1 MVIKVLENVLIKE
14 HMYTIVSMENS
25 GVHAMLGNDE
35 FEQLASLYGL
45 LQRVENGLSV
55 MADAMSGYL
64 RQTGTATVREDCER
78 TPVVFI
84 EDLLELKERFDEFLL
99 MSFQRDKMFKNRIQ
113 TEFETFINLNK
124 NSPEYLSLY
133 MDEKL
138 RKGLKS
144 ENDENAEKLL
154 DKAMV
159 LFRFLQEK
167 DVFEKYYKQ
176 HMARR
181 LLLDK
186 SISDD
191 MERMMISK
199 LKAECG
205 CHFTLKLENMFR
217 DKELWT
223 TQLNAFKE
231 FRESVSFLFLYS
243 LFGSPFI

>member
-1 MVIKVLENVLIKE
+1 M
-14 HMYTIVSMENS
+14 
-25 GVHAMLGNDE
+25 
-35 FEQLASLYGL
+35 AS
-45 LQRVENGLSV
+45 Q
-55 MADAMSGYL
+55 
-64 RQTGTATVREDCER
+64 
-78 TPVVFI
+78 
-84 EDLLELKERFDEFLL
+84 
-99 MSFQRDKMFKNRIQ
+99 
-113 TEFETFINLNK
+113 
-124 NSPEYLSLY
+124 
-133 MDEKL
+133 
-138 RKGLKS
+138 

-154 DKAMV
+154 DKAMA

-199 LKAECG
+199 LKTECG

-223 TQLNAFKE
+223 TQATAFKDYSE
-231 FRESVSFLFLYS
+231 NFLRGENMVDISVRVLTAGIWPTQSVPVCILPPVCEHAFT
-243 LFGSPFI
+243 